1 MAAHEILAFVV
12 GIIGTI
18 SGVTFAIIAY
28 KRNNKTDNETKGK
41 ENGMM
46 MTEIGYI
53 KSGVDDIKRKQEK
66 QEEHHIEVISRLTTV
81 EESAKSAHHRIDG
94 LEDKINSKQ

>member
-1 MAAHEILAFVV
+1 MVTQEVLAYII
-12 GIIGTI
+12 GIVGTI
-18 SGVTFAIIAY
+18 SAIVFGVIAY
-28 KRNNKTDNETKGK
+28 KRNNKADNESKGK

-53 KSGVDDIKRKQEK
+53 KSGVDDIKRKQER

-94 LEDKINSKQ
+94 LEDKINTM

>member
-1 MAAHEILAFVV
+1 MVTQEVLAYII
-12 GIIGTI
+12 GIVGTI
-18 SGVTFAIIAY
+18 SAIVFGVIAY
-28 KRNNKTDNETKGK
+28 KRNNKTDNESKGK

-53 KSGVDDIKRKQEK
+53 KSGVDDIKRKQER

-94 LEDKINSKQ
+94 LEDKINTM

>member
-1 MAAHEILAFVV
+1 MVTQEVLAYIIGIVGTLS
-12 GIIGTI
+12 GII
-18 SGVTFAIIAY
+18 FAVIAY
-28 KRNNKTDNETKGK
+28 KRNNKTDNESKGK

-53 KSGVDDIKRKQEK
+53 KSGVDDIKRKQER

-81 EESAKSAHHRIDG
+81 EESTKSAHHRIDG
-94 LEDKINSKQ
+94 LEDKINTM

>member
-1 MAAHEILAFVV
+1 MVTQEVLAY
-12 GIIGTI
+12 IIGIVGTL
-18 SGVTFAIIAY
+18 SGIVFAVIAY
-28 KRNNKTDNETKGK
+28 KRNNKTDNESKGK
-41 ENGMM
+41 ESGMM

-53 KSGVDDIKRKQEK
+53 KSGVDDIKRKQER

-94 LEDKINSKQ
+94 LEDKINGM